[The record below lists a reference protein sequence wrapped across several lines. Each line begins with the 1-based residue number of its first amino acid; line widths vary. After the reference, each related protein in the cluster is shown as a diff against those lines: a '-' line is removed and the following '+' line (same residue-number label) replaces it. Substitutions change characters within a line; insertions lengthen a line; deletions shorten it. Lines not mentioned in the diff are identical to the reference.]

1 MRKKTRSIP
10 PKKKNTGYGL
20 PTASK
25 IYGVAITLIAEA
37 TQFIED
43 ATETYFAGIISGT
56 YGQTTGPILKA

>member
-1 MRKKTRSIP
+1 MTKKRRSIP

-25 IYGVAITLIAEA
+25 IYGVAITHIADA
-37 TQFIED
+37 IQFIEE
-43 ATETYFAGIISGT
+43 ATETYLAGIISGT